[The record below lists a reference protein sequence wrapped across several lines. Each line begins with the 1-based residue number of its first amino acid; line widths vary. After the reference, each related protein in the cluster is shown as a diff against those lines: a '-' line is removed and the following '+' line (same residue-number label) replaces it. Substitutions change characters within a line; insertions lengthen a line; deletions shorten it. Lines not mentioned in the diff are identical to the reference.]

1 MYVAITNGYFD
12 AHGNRGAA
20 ANATF
25 SVDTTAP
32 AAPTFSPADGARVG
46 NAGRNITLTFTEAI
60 RKDANGGEFD
70 TSGDLEAIL
79 TLKRTD
85 GNGADID
92 FSAAL
97 GTDGTVITIDP
108 DADLAEGAVHVA
120 VTNGYYDEA
129 GNQGS
134 AASATF
140 TLDTSVAAPTFSPAD
155 GEQCEGHRTS
165 PDHHAQLRRGHPQG
179 RQHRHR
185 LLHHAAE
192 SSRGSSG

>member
-70 TSGDLEAIL
+70 TSGLEAIL

-85 GNGADID
+85 GSGADID

-120 VTNGYYDEA
+120 VTNGYYDAA
-129 GNQGS
+129 GNQGT

-140 TLDTSVAAPTFSPAD
+140 TLDTSVAAPVFSPAD
-155 GEQCEGHRTS
+155 GASVKNTGT
-165 PDHHAQLRRGHPQG
+165 DHHAHLRRGDPQG
-179 RQHRHR
+179 QP
-185 LLHHAAE
+185 AAPA
-192 SSRGSSG
+192 SPPARSRGSSG

>member
-1 MYVAITNGYFD
+1 M
-12 AHGNRGAA
+12 
-20 ANATF
+20 
-25 SVDTTAP
+25 
-32 AAPTFSPADGARVG
+32 G

-70 TSGDLEAIL
+70 TSGLEAIL

-85 GNGADID
+85 GSGADID

-120 VTNGYYDEA
+120 VTNGYYDAA

-140 TLDTSVAAPTFSPAD
+140 TLDTSVAAPAFSPAD
-155 GEQCEGHRTS
+155 GDSVKEHRPPPSRSAS
-165 PDHHAQLRRGHPQG
+165 PRPSTRTPAPP
-179 RQHRHR
+179 
-185 LLHHAAE
+185 ASPPP